1 MIIPVRC
8 FSCGSVIADKWEE
21 WKNHLSAGM
30 SVSDALD
37 EVGLMRYCCRR
48 LYVSHV
54 DLIDEVAPFST
65 SQH

>member
-8 FSCGSVIADKWEE
+8 FSCGSVIADKWEA
-21 WKNHLSAGM
+21 WKYNLTTGM

-37 EVGLMRYCCRR
+37 DVEIMRYCCRR

>member
-1 MIIPVRC
+1 M
-8 FSCGSVIADKWEE
+8 IADKWEA

-37 EVGLMRYCCRR
+37 EVGLIRYCCRR

-65 SQH
+65 AQH